1 MPVPVTHAP
10 ELHAGAPLIEVFS
23 SIQGEGSLLGR
34 RQVFVRFAGCN
45 LQCSYCDTA
54 FAPRRECRVEKV
66 PGSGTF
72 TTWDNPVKLATLV
85 AYVRSLM
92 DSRSSCQHS
101 HHSFAITGGE
111 PLLHAELLQ
120 EWLPQLHTLL
130 PIQLE
135 TNGTLPDALR
145 LLMPWLDWVV
155 MDIKLESQTGDV
167 TPWEVHRDF
176 LRLALQ
182 AQCCVKLV
190 VGDSTPDTELHT
202 AAEILVGAAPPS
214 SSNLDVVLQPR
225 TVDGRCSISGSKLL
239 RQQDILSGYGLNVR
253 VIPQTHCFMQ
263 LL

>member
-10 ELHAGAPLIEVFS
+10 EVQTTAPLIEVFS

-34 RQVFVRFAGCN
+34 RQVFVRFSGCN
-45 LQCSYCDTA
+45 LQCSYCDTPY
-54 FAPRRECRVEKV
+54 APRQECRVEKV

-92 DSRSSCQHS
+92 DERSSCQDS

-111 PLLHAELLQ
+111 PLLHAELLKQ
-120 EWLPQLHTLL
+120 WFPCLQRLL

-145 LLMPWLDWVV
+145 QVLPWLDWVV
-155 MDIKLESQTGDV
+155 MDIKLESQTGEA
-167 TPWEVHRDF
+167 TPWEAHRAF

-190 VGDSTPDTELHT
+190 VGDSTPDSELHT
-202 AAEILVGAAPPS
+202 AAELLVNTAPPY

-225 TVDGRCSISGSKLL
+225 TVNGSCSISGSKLL
-239 RQQDILSGYGLNVR
+239 RQQDILSGYGLDVR

>member
-1 MPVPVTHAP
+1 M
-10 ELHAGAPLIEVFS
+10 
-23 SIQGEGSLLGR
+23 GR

-45 LQCSYCDTA
+45 LQCSYCDTPYA
-54 FAPRRECRVEKV
+54 QRQECRVEKI

-72 TTWDNPVKLATLV
+72 TTWENPVKLVTLL
-85 AYVRSLM
+85 AYVRSLL
-92 DSRSSCQHS
+92 DAHSSCEHS

-135 TNGTLPDALR
+135 TNGTMPEALGKV
-145 LLMPWLDWVV
+145 LPWLDWVV
-155 MDIKLESQTGDV
+155 MDIKLESQTGEA
-167 TPWEVHRDF
+167 TPWEAHRAF
-176 LRLALQ
+176 LHLALQ

-190 VGDSTPDTELHT
+190 VGDATPDVELHS
-202 AAEILVGAAPPS
+202 AAELLASTFPPS
-214 SSNLDVVLQPR
+214 GSNLDVVLQPR
-225 TVDGRCSISGSKLL
+225 TLNGRCSISGSRLL
-239 RQQDILSGYGLNVR
+239 RQQDILSSYRLDVR

>member
-10 ELHAGAPLIEVFS
+10 ELQDGAPLIEVFS
-23 SIQGEGSLLGR
+23 SVQGEGSLLGR

-45 LQCSYCDTA
+45 MQCSYCDTP
-54 FAPRRECRVEKV
+54 FAPRQECRVEKV

-85 AYVRSLM
+85 SYVRSLL
-92 DSRSSCQHS
+92 DERSSCQHS

-120 EWLPQLHTLL
+120 KWLPHLRPLL

-135 TNGTLPDALR
+135 TNGTLPEALGR
-145 LLMPWLDWVV
+145 VLPWLDWVV
-155 MDIKLESQTGDV
+155 MDIKLESQTGES
-167 TPWEVHRDF
+167 TPWAAHEAFLHR
-176 LRLALQ
+176 ALQ

-190 VGDSTPDTELHT
+190 VGDSTPDAELHT
-202 AAEILVGAAPPS
+202 AAELLNSTLPPS
-214 SSNLDVVLQPR
+214 GSNLDVVLQPR
-225 TVDGRCSISGSKLL
+225 TANGRCSISGSRLL
-239 RQQDILSGYGLNVR
+239 RQQDILSSYGLDVR

>member
-10 ELHAGAPLIEVFS
+10 ELDAAPLIEVFS
-23 SIQGEGSLLGR
+23 SIQGEGTLLGR

-45 LQCSYCDTA
+45 LQCNYCDTP
-54 FAPRRECRVEKV
+54 FAPRQECRVEKV

-72 TTWDNPVKLATLV
+72 TTWTNPVKLATLIS
-85 AYVRSLM
+85 YVRSLM
-92 DSRSSCQHS
+92 DKRSSCQYS

-111 PLLHAELLQ
+111 PLLHAELLKQ
-120 EWLPQLHTLL
+120 WLPCLSRLL

-135 TNGTLPDALR
+135 TNGTLPDAL
-145 LLMPWLDWVV
+145 LQVLPWLDWVV
-155 MDIKLESQTGDV
+155 MDIKLESQTGEV
-167 TPWEVHRDF
+167 TPWEIHRDF

-202 AAEILVGAAPPS
+202 AAGLLVDIAPPS
-214 SSNLDVVLQPR
+214 GSSLDVVLQPR
-225 TVDGRCSISGSKLL
+225 TVNGHCSISGSKLL
-239 RQQDILSGYGLNVR
+239 RQQDILSGYGLDVR

>member
-1 MPVPVTHAP
+1 MPVPATLAP
-10 ELHAGAPLIEVFS
+10 ESQSTAPLIEVFS

-45 LQCSYCDTA
+45 LQCSYCDTP

-72 TTWDNPVKLATLV
+72 TTWENPVKLATLA
-85 AYVRSLM
+85 AYVRSLL
-92 DSRSSCQHS
+92 DERSSCQHS

-120 EWLPQLHTLL
+120 EWLPHLQTLL

-135 TNGTLPDALR
+135 TNGTMPDALR
-145 LLMPWLDWVV
+145 MLMPWLDWVV
-155 MDIKLESQTGDV
+155 MDIKLESQTGEA
-167 TPWEVHRDF
+167 TPWEIHRTF

-190 VGDSTPDTELHT
+190 VGDSTPDIELHN
-202 AAEILVGAAPPS
+202 AAELLTSTLPPS
-214 SSNLDVVLQPR
+214 GSNLDVVLQPR
-225 TVDGRCSISGSKLL
+225 TVNGRCSISGSRLL
-239 RQQDILSGYGLNVR
+239 RQQDILGGYGLDVR